1 MLIKTVGKKYVGQ
14 GKVLVAVQIPHSVRR
29 TLPTVILCCIFGA
42 VWALAEKGEMLFP
55 HLFHE
60 KCEKE
65 GKSKKFA
72 KINQKRV
79 FGLAPKCWSKDKK
92 LI

>member
-1 MLIKTVGKKYVGQ
+1 MLIKTIGKKYVGQ

-42 VWALAEKGEMLFP
+42 AFGVGGDMLFP

-60 KCEKE
+60 KCVKE
-65 GKSKKFA
+65 GKSKK
-72 KINQKRV
+72 I
-79 FGLAPKCWSKDKK
+79 S
-92 LI
+92 